1 MTFWAGCF
9 LFFPAACCVSVVLT
23 PSNEKEDPLSKLVRG
38 IGHYNGCVKVAS
50 FNKHP
55 EKVSHHKVV
64 VNGRNKPTPRLQER
78 MVVQRQSKTKAI
90 IL

>member
-1 MTFWAGCF
+1 M
-9 LFFPAACCVSVVLT
+9 LFRHILIHASLAPVHKGMVVCLFPAAHCVSVVLT

-64 VNGRNKPTPRLQER
+64 VNGRN
-78 MVVQRQSKTKAI
+78 
-90 IL
+90 